1 MGAAACANVGWKDGE
16 AVGTAV
22 GAFVRA
28 AMGFLVGE
36 DKVIGDG
43 ALEGVAVGA
52 ARVEQTAS
60 LVAAGSKSNGI

>member
-52 ARVEQTAS
+52 ARVE
-60 LVAAGSKSNGI
+60 